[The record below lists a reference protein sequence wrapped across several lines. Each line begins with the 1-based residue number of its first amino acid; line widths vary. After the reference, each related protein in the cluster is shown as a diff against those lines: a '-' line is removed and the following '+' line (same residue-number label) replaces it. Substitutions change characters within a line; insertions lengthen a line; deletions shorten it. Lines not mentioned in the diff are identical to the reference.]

1 MKITTTSKKRIA
13 SIKEYIDALQE
24 NYSKLCIVRLD
35 MGYKKPYS
43 EEMSFEE
50 VNKDINRILNNRRNN
65 QSIYEHNVGYILK
78 KEYTEDKGF
87 HIHAIFIF
95 DGQKVQKDVHKADQI
110 GKYWEE
116 QITKGKG
123 TYYNCNK
130 NSYPEHGIGMINY
143 SDKEKRKNLDK
154 VISYL
159 CKDEQH
165 INEDLYKNFRSIVR
179 GIKPKKKTNAGRPR
193 SNKF

>member
-1 MKITTTSKKRIA
+1 MKTTKTNKKRIT
-13 SIKEYIDALQE
+13 STKEYIDALQE
-24 NYSKLCIVRLD
+24 KHSKLCVVRLD

-50 VNKDINRILNNRRNN
+50 VNKDINRNLNNRRNN

-78 KEYTEDKGF
+78 KEYTEDKGI
-87 HIHAIFIF
+87 HIHGIFIF

-110 GKYWEE
+110 GRYWQE

-130 NSYPEHGIGMINY
+130 NSYPEHGIGMIDY
-143 SDKEKRKNLDK
+143 SDKEKRENLDK
-154 VISYL
+154 AISYL

-165 INEDLYKNFRSIVR
+165 INEDLDKNFRSIVR
-179 GIKPKKKTNAGRPR
+179 GAKPKKKTNAGRPR
-193 SNKF
+193 KK